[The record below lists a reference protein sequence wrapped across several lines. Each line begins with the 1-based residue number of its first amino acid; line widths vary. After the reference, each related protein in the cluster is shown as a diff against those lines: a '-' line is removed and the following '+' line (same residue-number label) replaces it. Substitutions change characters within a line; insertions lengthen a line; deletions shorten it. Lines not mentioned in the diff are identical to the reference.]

1 MGYDHH
7 QRQRQQGRYEST
19 QPGKPDAPAT
29 FRGIY
34 NSNAGWVE
42 STNAMLV
49 LKRECERLGVEFI
62 AAAGR
67 TAEDARACT
76 VVYILPEFGDAEVE
90 SSKLCWDVET
100 HDDHWIID
108 YHESAPG
115 PLFIATGGSGYSFK
129 NLTNVGKAHHVIT
142 VFGGLSCI
150 LLVAANEACKA
161 KGPVSYSSG
170 QTDPDSRL
178 TDYEKF
184 LCKLAQVCDIQKG
197 GDTVTALTVLAG
209 PQGPNYRF
217 TSNNRKPGEF
227 ERLNPKP
234 LKKYVLGRILEFNF
248 PRLKLYLMSLASALQ
263 DCIEDCERWGRT
275 PRRTPSKTDSATEQT
290 IEKCAN
296 KGDVIQSRSWCELRH
311 YLGRLQSY
319 RRASEIISDAPMEWP
334 GLFQNFTVD
343 YLPSPGLGRVS
354 LPRSL
359 TSPAEVVRAAFSD
372 LDPSEYDAYIAD
384 LQRYRPDEPVREQL
398 SSFSFRS
405 RIHCEVYLHS
415 DLVQQNKTQ
424 PVDFWDNSMF
434 IGTSK
439 PTCCLCHYYFQD
451 QNNSDF
457 QLQAP
462 HMNLYMKWQLPN
474 VYEDDGVEAVNRRE
488 EVAERII
495 EQMKKDTLQILKH
508 QFPRWKTNDSR
519 TDSRTWT
526 SAARGYS
533 REDHYDMRL
542 RTPESMEGYN
552 KTPEMYTEVEGFQ
565 DWVDLGGS
573 GEDGDGIEIGGA
585 AVLTGVAR

>member
-1 MGYDHH
+1 MDP
-7 QRQRQQGRYEST
+7 ST
-19 QPGKPDAPAT
+19 SPRIPVP
-29 FRGIY
+29 
-34 NSNAGWVE
+34 
-42 STNAMLV
+42 
-49 LKRECERLGVEFI
+49 LKQ
-62 AAAGR
+62 
-67 TAEDARACT
+67 
-76 VVYILPEFGDAEVE
+76 
-90 SSKLCWDVET
+90 ET
-100 HDDHWIID
+100 HLRLV
-108 YHESAPG
+108 S
-115 PLFIATGGSGYSFK
+115 L
-129 NLTNVGKAHHVIT
+129 
-142 VFGGLSCI
+142 CI

-161 KGPVSYSSG
+161 KGPASYSSG

-178 TDYEKF
+178 TEYEKF

-227 ERLNPKP
+227 ERVRGFLIELLETVGQNPKRLNPKP

-263 DCIEDCERWGRT
+263 NCIEDCKRRGEPPDSEIIGRLKCLAAKGEF
-275 PRRTPSKTDSATEQT
+275 PRDISASADAKNRFLRNCEILIKAIHHSKTDSATEQM
-290 IEKCAN
+290 IEKYADED
-296 KGDVIQSRSWCELRH
+296 DVVQSRPWCELRH

-319 RRASEIISDAPMEWP
+319 RRASEIISDAPMKWP

-372 LDPSEYDAYIAD
+372 LDSSEYDAYIAD
-384 LQRYRPDEPVREQL
+384 LQRYRLDEVIREQL

-424 PVDFWDNSMF
+424 PVDFWNNSMF

-462 HMNLYMKWQLPN
+462 HMNLYMKWQLPK
-474 VYEDDGVEAVNRRE
+474 VYEDDGIEAVNRRE
-488 EVAERII
+488 EVAEGII

-519 TDSRTWT
+519 TDSRTGT

-552 KTPEMYTEVEGFQ
+552 KTSEIYTEVEEFQ
-565 DWVDLGGS
+565 DWVDLGGP